1 MLRHVLLLLLVFIED
16 GISFTVAPLKIT
28 RNSAIYAASSSKA
41 NNDGEILGPLAAAAA
56 AAAASQEEEE
66 MQLAAQTGTV
76 NERLMQEL
84 QDAKQKEKFGARSKF
99 KNFDGFR
106 SQKTDEERE
115 AAIAAAR
122 NLNGVN
128 PIVTTIGG
136 LLALA
141 AAFGLWNLTTM
152 AAGFF
157 SAHPV
162 VSDFYVVERL
172 AAVFRNIVIGIIS
185 LATGFFGVTGLG
197 IFLLGVR
204 VAYGVATGELDPS
217 PLPEQQKQ
225 KEELPNVW
233 DLMLNKKPT
242 RRNKKKNDDM
252 FG

>member
-1 MLRHVLLLLLVFIED
+1 MLVRIVIVLLLFIED
-16 GISFTVAPLKIT
+16 GVSFTSAPMKI
-28 RNSAIYAASSSKA
+28 RNFPIHAAALPKA
-41 NNDGEILGPLAAAAA
+41 NEEGEILGPLAADAT
-56 AAAASQEEEE
+56 AASKQEEET
-66 MQLAAQTGTV
+66 QLAAQTGTV

-84 QDAKQKEKFGARSKF
+84 QEAKQKEKFGARSKF
-99 KNFDGFR
+99 SKNFDGFR

-128 PIVTTIGG
+128 PVVTTIGG
-136 LLALA
+136 VLALA
-141 AAFGLWNLTTM
+141 AAFGLWTLTTT
-152 AAGFF
+152 AAEFF
-157 SAHPV
+157 ASHPV

-172 AAVFRNIVIGIIS
+172 AAVFRNLVMGIIS

-204 VAYGVATGELDPS
+204 VAYGVATGELDPT

-225 KEELPNVW
+225 KTELPNVW

-242 RRNKKKNDDM
+242 RRNKKKGDDM
-252 FG
+252 FGL